1 MARESKVLDSMA
13 LCKEYLEKFQ
23 QSLDSSNLKSSDKEY
38 FQTIQYVFNN
48 IPEIILEESG
58 GGLSKSQKGRFHQII
73 KSYLAEIQKFF
84 SEDSAASPDAIAFGL
99 VGLTKWVPLMVN
111 FPETRKKL
119 VERLVSLWSSH
130 ENDQAR
136 LNALLVI
143 HKAAS
148 AYPKLLDG
156 LLKKMYTSFGKACRT
171 LSLHTMGTATFLL
184 NGLVEIF
191 SIDPSKAA
199 PRAEKCVKQLAS
211 LLQASIKQPTKDSL
225 AKVYSWTFIWSVK
238 FLARLVATS
247 KSSEMKSLRGKVFT
261 LIHANLNY
269 NFVPRFYA
277 FHFHLIGAANE
288 ICRST
293 AVYFPSVP
301 FLLQVLRRI
310 VGTATKPETGKP
322 KVYDF
327 TTLCKMP
334 KTEAASRC
342 YLDCAAEEALFLIGE
357 SLIGFSHS
365 LAYPELAGPI
375 AAQLRVIEA
384 INKGWK
390 VSKLCGTLAAKLDQH
405 SQSILEIRIQTENCA
420 PSRISSKHRV
430 ELTSSKDILD
440 QFHKHTQRVREQRRK
455 LVASSTENK
464 TYNEPDF
471 GDSDVEEIAKSTK
484 KEAAK
489 LKKSS
494 IEKSSKMVAVKGIK
508 RKAATSPDEDDLV
521 DGVRKILAG
530 SKKSRPSQ
538 VDDVIEDF
546 DISDF

>member
-1 MARESKVLDSMA
+1 M
-13 LCKEYLEKFQ
+13 
-23 QSLDSSNLKSSDKEY
+23 
-38 FQTIQYVFNN
+38 
-48 IPEIILEESG
+48 EESG
-58 GGLSKSQKGRFHQII
+58 GSLSKAKKGRFHQII

-84 SEDSAASPDAIAFGL
+84 AEDSAASPDAIALGL

-130 ENDQAR
+130 GNDQAR

-148 AYPKLLDG
+148 TYPKLLDG

-225 AKVYSWTFIWSVK
+225 AKVYCWTFIWSVK

-247 KSSEMKSLRGKVFT
+247 KSPDMKPLRSKVFT

-277 FHFHLIGAANE
+277 FHYHMIGAANE

-293 AVYFPSVP
+293 GVYFPSVP
-301 FLLQVLRRI
+301 FLLQVLSRI

-327 TTLCKMP
+327 TTLCKIP
-334 KTEAASRC
+334 KNEAGSRC

-357 SLIGFSHS
+357 SLIGFSYS

-405 SQSILEIRIQTENCA
+405 SQSILEIRIKTENCA

-430 ELTSSKDILD
+430 ELTSNKDILD

-471 GDSDVEEIAKSTK
+471 GDSDVEEVV
-484 KEAAK
+484 
-489 LKKSS
+489 KSS
-494 IEKSSKMVAVKGIK
+494 KKDSAKTKTSGEKSSKKVPEKGNK
-508 RKAATSPDEDDLV
+508 RKAATTPDEDDLV